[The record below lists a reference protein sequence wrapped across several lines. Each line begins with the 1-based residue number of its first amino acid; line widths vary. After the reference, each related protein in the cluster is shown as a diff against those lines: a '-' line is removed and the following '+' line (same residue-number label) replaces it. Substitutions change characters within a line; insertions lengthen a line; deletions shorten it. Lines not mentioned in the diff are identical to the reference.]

1 MRIAISGE
9 AETSLVVPFLLAAD
23 LGGYISGALAA
34 APGQN
39 NCKLPSSVA
48 LIDQWTTVCGATAP
62 DVAKVDGTLGWPWVG
77 ETAEQTGTAPM
88 YTVPVLVLP
97 SWLGGPVAGITIAIE
112 REMQASLALSPA
124 EAEFSCAKNTCT
136 REIAAPG
143 KNNNQASCRLTKVS
157 SLFFVLVHFVDPSF
171 QHVPELVWV

>member
-77 ETAEQTGTAPM
+77 ETAEQTGTALM
-88 YTVPVLVLP
+88 YTVPVLVAWRP
-97 SWLGGPVAGITIAIE
+97 RCGHNNRDREGNASEPCSFAGRSRAQLCEKHMHEGNCSIGQKKTNK
-112 REMQASLALSPA
+112 R
-124 EAEFSCAKNTCT
+124 
-136 REIAAPG
+136 AA
-143 KNNNQASCRLTKVS
+143 V
-157 SLFFVLVHFVDPSF
+157 
-171 QHVPELVWV
+171 